1 MSEAVDPVWFIL
13 DKIQKDIDRM
23 DEKQDEHLIAS
34 MKLTSQLDTISNK
47 VVEMNKLLTLDNG
60 KPSIVSQLNN
70 LANQISNTAAD
81 VSETKSL
88 VAKLASEVSS
98 VQQQLGI
105 KTPKEVRVERW
116 KTIGLIGGGF
126 MATIPGI
133 LSFIHSFM

>member
-1 MSEAVDPVWFIL
+1 MAEAADPVWFIL

-34 MKLTSQLDTISNK
+34 MKLTSQLDTISSK
-47 VVEMNKLLTLDNG
+47 VAELNKLLTLDNG

-70 LANQISNTAAD
+70 LANQAGATATD
-81 VSETKSL
+81 VSETKAL
-88 VAKLASEVSS
+88 VAKLTAEVAA

-116 KTIGLIGGGF
+116 KTAGLIGGAF
-126 MATIPGI
+126 MATLPGI